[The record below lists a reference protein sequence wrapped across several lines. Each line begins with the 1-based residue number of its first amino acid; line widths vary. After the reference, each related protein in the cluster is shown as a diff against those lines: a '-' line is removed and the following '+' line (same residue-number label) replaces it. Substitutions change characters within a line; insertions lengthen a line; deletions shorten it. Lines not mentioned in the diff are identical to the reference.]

1 MALFLDTSRGDSDA
15 TAYAIGDD
23 VVRVASAHLLTRAL
37 EDNPEEILVVI
48 DPDYDL
54 ASALAIAS
62 DYRTRRPALGVI
74 LMRRRIDVSIMT
86 QALQAGVRE
95 VVAADDLQ
103 ALAAACRRS
112 RDVSSRQT
120 GTVTGAG
127 HGTVVSVFSSK
138 GGCGKTT
145 ISLNLAVA
153 LSQVQKKKTILVDLD
168 LQFGDIGITLG
179 LPGTPTIADAV
190 TMVGNIDL
198 TGISSL
204 IHHHET
210 GIDCLLAPMTPSEV
224 ESIPAAL
231 ITELLQVLRS
241 EYEYVVIDSP
251 PAFTDTILAALDL
264 SDTYILVTTPDI
276 PALKNLRITLD
287 TFDELGYPRSAWQVV
302 LNRGD
307 SKNGLETED
316 IERALGTNI
325 QLVIPQSAE
334 VSRTANRGVPIV
346 SEMPTHPVS
355 KALIELS
362 AMQRG
367 LEGETVGAKDNRKR
381 RNTGIFSRLGNS

>member
-23 VVRVASAHLLTRAL
+23 VVRVASAHLLARAL
-37 EDNPEEILVVI
+37 EDKPEEVLVVI
-48 DPDYDL
+48 DADFDL
-54 ASALAIAS
+54 AAALAIAS
-62 DYRTRRPALGVI
+62 DYRMRRPSLGVI
-74 LMRRRIDVSIMT
+74 LMRRRIDVSLMT

-103 ALAAACRRS
+103 ALASACRRS
-112 RDVSSRQT
+112 REVTARQSGKIVEVGQ
-120 GTVTGAG
+120 GTVI
-127 HGTVVSVFSSK
+127 SVFSSK

-153 LSQVQKKKTILVDLD
+153 LQTVQKKKTVLVDLD

-179 LPGTPTIADAV
+179 LPGTPTIADAIA
-190 TMVGNIDL
+190 MVGNLDA
-198 TGISSL
+198 TGVSSL
-204 IHHHET
+204 IHHHES
-210 GIDCLLAPMTPSEV
+210 GIDCLLAPMTPAEV
-224 ESIPAAL
+224 EGIPAAL
-231 ITELLQVLRS
+231 ITELLQLLRS
-241 EYEYVVIDSP
+241 TYDYVIIDSP

-307 SKNGLETED
+307 SKNGLELED
-316 IERALGTNI
+316 VERALGTNV
-325 QLVIPQSAE
+325 QLIIPQSAD

-346 SEMPTHPVS
+346 SDMPTHGVS
-355 KALIELS
+355 KAIIQLAS
-362 AMQRG
+362 MQRG
-367 LEGETVGAKDNRKR
+367 LSGQSVGAIDARKR
-381 RNTGIFSRLGNS
+381 KNNGLFSRKG